1 MHKTKR
7 GKGTKIMVL
16 GDGHGTPMA
25 VATASASVHEV
36 KLIEPLVKQVRVPT
50 MGRGRPR
57 KRVGRLIYD
66 KAADSDP
73 LRKRLMTSGTEL
85 IAPHRSNRVK
95 LPMQDGRKLRRYQRR
110 WKIEWTNAW
119 MQNFRRLVVRYDRK
133 ITMYEAQIQLACTMI
148 AIRRL

>member
-1 MHKTKR
+1 
-7 GKGTKIMVL
+7 MVL